1 MLLYRRDVG
10 VSFLHYVYIG
20 TKVNGTRLKMEAR
33 KIQLA
38 EGLTI

>member
-1 MLLYRRDVG
+1 MLLYRCDVG
-10 VSFLHYVYIG
+10 VSFLHCVYIG
-20 TKVNGTRLKMEAR
+20 TTVNGTRLKIEGR